1 MINGEQHNRDERKL
15 YEKGRTKLR
24 KRKKQMERIERVK
37 SVLERE
43 GISYEETTVLK
54 NGIDEHALIIGDS
67 SCRITIYKNT
77 FSENVPDDVILKAI
91 NDAKK
96 RLPSQEQID
105 KWSSWDYVRD
115 NTRLVLRPRCTN
127 DDERVLKRI
136 INDELEIVYKVFVSA
151 GTIPVTPDIL
161 KRFEV
166 SENELYLAA
175 LINVKGSVAT
185 KPLKDLMDI
194 PTTIPMIVLSNK
206 ELYYGAAA
214 IFASDMLENLCNDLE
229 DDLYI
234 LPSSIHECLVVPA
247 SSVTYETLTCMVKEV
262 NETQVPDDEI
272 LCSHPFFYERAS
284 REITWMPKSA

>member
-1 MINGEQHNRDERKL
+1 
-15 YEKGRTKLR
+15 
-24 KRKKQMERIERVK
+24 MERIERVK
-37 SVLERE
+37 SLLERE
-43 GISYEETTVLK
+43 GISYKETTVLK
-54 NGIDEHALIIGDS
+54 NGIDEYALIIGDG

-127 DDERVLKRI
+127 DDKRVLKRI
-136 INDELEIVYKVFVSA
+136 INDELEIVYKVFVTV
-151 GTIPVTPDIL
+151 GTVPVTPALL
-161 KRFEV
+161 KKFEV

-262 NETQVPDDEI
+262 NETQVADDEI